1 MVELCVEDV
10 SVSYG
15 AVTGLS
21 GISMTARSGEIT
33 VVLGANG
40 AGKSSLVN
48 AVCGLVPVAAGSITL
63 GGERIDSLPAEART
77 RRGVALSPEGRRV
90 FPDMTVQENLL
101 VGGWTRPKERRVRE
115 ALVFTYFP
123 RLSERS
129 SQAAGTLSGGE
140 QQMLA
145 IGRAMM
151 SSPALLVL
159 DEPSL
164 GLAPVIVQE
173 IAAIVVRLAADEGVT
188 VLLSEQNAAL
198 GLHIAQHGYVLQLG
212 NVVASGTSVELGA
225 DSAIRHAYLGG

>member
-1 MVELCVEDV
+1 MVELNVENLT
-10 SVSYG
+10 VSYG
-15 AVTGLS
+15 AVAGLTEV
-21 GISMTARSGEIT
+21 SMTARSGEIT

-48 AVCGLVPVAAGSITL
+48 AVCGIAPVVAGSITL
-63 GGERIDSLPAEART
+63 GGERLDVLPTESRT

-101 VGGWTRPKERRVRE
+101 VGSWTSPRRRRERE
-115 ALVFTYFP
+115 AMVFTYFP
-123 RLSERS
+123 RLSERAH
-129 SQAAGTLSGGE
+129 QAAGTLSGGE

-151 SSPALLVL
+151 SGPSMLVL

-164 GLAPVIVQE
+164 GLAPVIVEE
-173 IAAIVVRLAADEGVT
+173 IAEIIVRLASDEGVT

-212 NVVASGTSVELGA
+212 RVVASGTSDELEDDA
-225 DSAIRHAYLGG
+225 VIQHAYLGG